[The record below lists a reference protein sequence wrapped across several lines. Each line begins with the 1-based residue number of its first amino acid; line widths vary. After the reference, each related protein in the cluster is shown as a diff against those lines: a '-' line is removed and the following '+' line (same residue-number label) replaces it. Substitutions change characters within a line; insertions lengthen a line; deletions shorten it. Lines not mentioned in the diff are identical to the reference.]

1 MYYASSTIE
10 LPDLVHGIF
19 HSISMEKN
27 GNGMEWNGMEMEF
40 SIMESITTYFESAE
54 RTYGMH
60 MILGMVKNPRN
71 VCILAV

>member
-40 SIMESITTYFESAE
+40 SIMESITMYLFLAT
-54 RTYGMH
+54 
-60 MILGMVKNPRN
+60 PRF
-71 VCILAV
+71 LELSDLD